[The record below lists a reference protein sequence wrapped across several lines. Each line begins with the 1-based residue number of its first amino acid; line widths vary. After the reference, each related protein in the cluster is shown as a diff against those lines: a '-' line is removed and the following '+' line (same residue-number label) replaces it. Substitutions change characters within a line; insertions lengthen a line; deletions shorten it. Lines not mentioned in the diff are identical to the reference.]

1 MKRYGIERQTL
12 FVTLL
17 PILVM
22 AILLE
27 SYFLLTRFADLDRSL
42 LERAQLLTRQLAS
55 SCEYALFSGNSI
67 ILKQNVDSA
76 LSFPDVKLVTVYD
89 TQART
94 LLNSGNAKFQTGE
107 SDADALLPV
116 YQDDNVLRVSQAI
129 MATQVNLDGLDPA
142 FKDSN
147 KLGAVRIV
155 FSKLRTNNQKKEFL
169 LFSLLFTLLVITIAL
184 ILALRS
190 ARRITDPIM
199 QMHHAVRRIGKGDL
213 EINLSSRSNIHEL
226 HELSNGISEMAQ
238 HLLHDRDM
246 LEDRIVETT
255 VGLRAKNKEVEEANL
270 EKERLNKELALTL
283 GELRAIMESN
293 PDLLYVFNK
302 KGEFTQWNSNFAKF
316 CGIPPEKILGKQ
328 WTDFI
333 CPDEKEEIS
342 KRLQALYTRGSIALE
357 IQLVRHDGVKVPYL
371 CNGVILKN
379 MAGEI
384 SGFTGTARDISD
396 RKQAADQM
404 YHMAHYDMLTDLP
417 NRAMLSDR
425 LHQAIISGKRERNK
439 LALMFLDLDMFKYI
453 NDNLGHDIGDL
464 LLKDA
469 ARRIKECLRESDTAA
484 RIGGD
489 EFVVLLPTIETEQD
503 VWLVAEKIRE
513 GLSQSVE
520 IAGHN
525 LKIST
530 SIGIALYPEHGSDE
544 KTLLKNADTAMY
556 LAKKQG
562 RNTIVFFAT

>member
-27 SYFLLTRFADLDRSL
+27 SYFLMTRFADLDRSL
-42 LERAQLLTRQLAS
+42 LERAHLLTRQLAS
-55 SCEYALFSGNSI
+55 SCEYAVFAGNSI

-89 TQART
+89 TQSRT
-94 LLNSGNAKFQTGE
+94 LLNSGNAKFQTAE
-107 SDADALLPV
+107 RQAEALLPV
-116 YQDDNVLRVSQAI
+116 YQDANLLRVSEPI
-129 MATQVNLDGLDPA
+129 MATQVNLDGLDSSLR
-142 FKDSN
+142 DSN
-147 KLGAVRIV
+147 KLGSVRIV
-155 FSKLRTNNQKKEFL
+155 FSKLHSNDKKKEFL
-169 LFSLLFTLLVITIAL
+169 LFSLLFTLLAITIAL
-184 ILALRS
+184 ILALRT

-199 QMHHAVRRIGKGDL
+199 QMHQAARRIGDGDL
-213 EINLSSRSNIHEL
+213 QTTLPIQSNIYEL
-226 HELSNGISEMAQ
+226 HELSQGISEMAQ
-238 HLLHDRDM
+238 HLLQDRDM
-246 LEDRIVETT
+246 LEERIVETT
-255 VGLRAKNKEVEEANL
+255 VGLRAKNKEIEEANQ
-270 EKERLNKELALTL
+270 EKERLNKDLALAL
-283 GELRAIMESN
+283 SDLRAIIESN

-302 KGEFTQWNSNFAKF
+302 KGELSQWNTNFAKF
-316 CGIPPEKILGKQ
+316 CGMPPEKIQGSH
-328 WTDFI
+328 WTAFI
-333 CPDEKEEIS
+333 CEEEKEELGQ
-342 KRLQALYTRGSIALE
+342 RLKALYSRGSITLE
-357 IQLVRHDGVKVPYL
+357 IQLLRHDGVKVPYL

-379 MAGEI
+379 MTGGI
-384 SGFTGTARDISD
+384 SGFTGTARDVSE
-396 RKQAADQM
+396 RKVAADLM

-425 LHQAIISGKRERNK
+425 LQQAINSSKRERNH
-439 LALMFLDLDMFKYI
+439 LALMFLDLDMFKFI

-489 EFVVLLPTIETEQD
+489 EFVVLLPTIETVQD
-503 VWLVAEKIRE
+503 AWLVAEKIRE
-513 GLSQSVE
+513 ALSQPVE
-520 IAGHN
+520 ILGQH
-525 LKIST
+525 LQISA
-530 SIGIALYPEHGSDE
+530 SIGMAVYPHHGSDE

-562 RNTIVFFAT
+562 RNTIVLFAV